1 MKNTFEEGR
10 ARMSA
15 EERERLWSR
24 IAERTVDA
32 GSSARTGAGS
42 SRWMRRS
49 SPLWRIWTPMA
60 VGAAA
65 SVVMVMTMW
74 DKAPSDEELRRAG
87 GLKPTST
94 EAQLAAEPARTD
106 AAVVEA
112 ADVTDATDAAAD
124 VEGVEGMAAVDAV
137 SETPAPEPA
146 PATAPDTVPSAKI
159 GTSESG
165 DHAVGGGGNKANSP
179 ARTAVAADEL
189 ESEGT
194 EPPQPAVQAP
204 TASSPGPSPEKGEGK
219 STTRASLRESVE
231 AAPAATDTTQV
242 LLRELNAQ
250 PNEIVGRVVDQ
261 NGKPVPYASV
271 VVTGTQW
278 GAMSQDDG
286 SFRISGLPD
295 GTYSV
300 RSLIIGYT
308 QDEHPDVKVG
318 EEPAAVMFQVEET
331 TLGSIGEVDIARQKE
346 RVDVKP
352 TETSH
357 EITSS
362 SRGAGQGVRGEP
374 KVRMYDKSDRTGRP
388 SGTDGMS
395 IGPSTSSP
403 PAGQAVPSGGR
414 SSQSAGAADEASSTE
429 GESLLSP
436 PTLYGFQFSVQPE
449 PEQNDELR
457 RVSPK
462 AAPYDAVTYRD
473 YGANPLVWT
482 DRDPLSTFAVD
493 VDNGSYTIARRYL
506 GDGYLPDPASVRVEE
521 FVNYFG
527 PGYPEFDD
535 TDFRIYADGSP
546 SPYRDGFELVRIGLQ
561 ARTVDESERPSA
573 RLTFVVDVSG
583 SMEREN
589 RLGLVR
595 QSLHMLVDRLRDDDE
610 VALVAYGSTAE
621 VVLRPTSARN
631 ADEIDWAIERLVPN
645 GSTNAEDGLRL
656 GYEMAGRMYEKG
668 AINRILLCSD
678 GVANVGRTG
687 PEAIL
692 RTVRTESDRGIYLT
706 TIGFGMGNYNDV
718 LMEQLADQGD
728 GAYYYVDQYDEAER
742 VLVREL
748 TGTLLTVARDA
759 KVQVEFDRETVEA
772 YRLIGF
778 ENRDVADRDF
788 RNDSVD
794 AGEIGSGHS
803 VVALYEVKLRG
814 DRGREI
820 GDGRERRLDF
830 GRNRYDLA
838 TVRLRYALP
847 DREGR
852 HGEPVVREIS
862 RGVSTADLSESF
874 GRAPLRFRLAA
885 VVGQYAEVL
894 RNSYWAQDVPLADLV
909 RDARDLAF
917 YLKGDDEAAEFA
929 RLVERA
935 ADIQE
940 RMSIAER
947 ERWWPRMEARAPD
960 YPPRRDWRR

>member
-1 MKNTFEEGR
+1 MKNRFEEGR

-15 EERERLWSR
+15 EERDGLWSR
-24 IAERTVDA
+24 VADRTIHVDGTSGERS
-32 GSSARTGAGS
+32 GRP
-42 SRWMRRS
+42 RPIRRS
-49 SPLWRIWTPMA
+49 FPLWRIWTPMA

-74 DKAPSDEELRRAG
+74 DKAPTDAELRQAARLEPPKAEG
-87 GLKPTST
+87 T
-94 EAQLAAEPARTD
+94 LAAEPVESMEQSMTAGAD
-106 AAVVEA
+106 ELVEDVAVESG
-112 ADVTDATDAAAD
+112 
-124 VEGVEGMAAVDAV
+124 EAVDAV
-137 SETPAPEPA
+137 IAPSLEGTENEGEASVDAAGAVPEVGAAQATPDTNPVAKSDATQQVAAPEGTRGVSAPAERPARIETPKPL
-146 PATAPDTVPSAKI
+146 PS
-159 GTSESG
+159 
-165 DHAVGGGGNKANSP
+165 P
-179 ARTAVAADEL
+179 VAAD
-189 ESEGT
+189 
-194 EPPQPAVQAP
+194 
-204 TASSPGPSPEKGEGK
+204 
-219 STTRASLRESVE
+219 SLR
-231 AAPAATDTTQV
+231 A
-242 LLRELNAQ
+242 LLEELDAQ

-271 VVTGTQW
+271 VVEGTQW
-278 GAMSQDDG
+278 GAMSLDDG
-286 SFRISGLPD
+286 SFRISGVPD
-295 GTYSV
+295 GTYRL

-308 QDEHPDVKVG
+308 DDEQTDVNVG
-318 EEPAAVMFQVEET
+318 EEPAAVMFQVEEA
-331 TLGSIGEVDIARQKE
+331 TLGALSEVEVSAAKE
-346 RVDVKP
+346 QIYVKS
-352 TETSH
+352 TDTSH
-357 EITSS
+357 EIESS
-362 SRGAGQGVRGEP
+362 PSPESGRGGRGSPKTRMFDGSDRNEKPGVVGSVPYVAGSPVERGAEPSERVSARRARDVTVDPGEKKDGSQIRGDAFSFS
-374 KVRMYDKSDRTGRP
+374 M
-388 SGTDGMS
+388 
-395 IGPSTSSP
+395 P
-403 PAGQAVPSGGR
+403 P
-414 SSQSAGAADEASSTE
+414 
-429 GESLLSP
+429 
-436 PTLYGFQFSVQPE
+436 FQQ
-449 PEQNDELR
+449 DDDDMR
-457 RVSPK
+457 RVRPK
-462 AAPYDAVTYRD
+462 DAPYDAVYYRD

-482 DRDPLSTFAVD
+482 DRDALSTFAVD
-493 VDNGSYTIARRYL
+493 VDNGSYTIARRYVE
-506 GDGYLPDPASVRVEE
+506 DGHLPEPASVRVEE

-546 SPYRDGFELVRIGLQ
+546 SPFRDGFELVRIGLQ
-561 ARTVDESERPSA
+561 ARTVDESERPTA

-583 SMEREN
+583 SMGREN

-621 VVLRPTSARN
+621 IVLRPTSARN
-631 ADEIDWAIERLVPN
+631 EDEIDWAIERLVPN

-692 RTVRTESDRGIYLT
+692 RTVRSESDRGIYLT

-759 KVQVEFDRETVEA
+759 KIQVEFDRETVEA

-788 RNDSVD
+788 RNDSID

-814 DRGREI
+814 DRAREV
-820 GDGRERRLDF
+820 GEGRERRLDF
-830 GRNRYDLA
+830 GRDRFDLA

-847 DREGR
+847 DRESR
-852 HGEPVVREIS
+852 HGDPVVREIS
-862 RGVSTADLSESF
+862 REVSTADLSESF

-885 VVGQYAEVL
+885 VVGQYAEIL
-894 RNSYWAQDVPLADLV
+894 RNSYWAQDMPLADLA
-909 RDARDLAF
+909 RDAKDVAF
-917 YLKGDDEAAEFA
+917 YLRDDDQATEFA

-935 ADIQE
+935 ADIQD

-947 ERWWPRMEARAPD
+947 ERWWPRMEAHAPD
-960 YPPRRDWRR
+960 YPPRRGWRR